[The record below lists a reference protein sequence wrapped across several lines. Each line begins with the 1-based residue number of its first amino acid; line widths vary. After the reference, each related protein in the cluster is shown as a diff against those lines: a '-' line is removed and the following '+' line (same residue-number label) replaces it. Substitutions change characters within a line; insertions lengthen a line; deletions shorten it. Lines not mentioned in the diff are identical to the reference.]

1 MADFIVVV
9 GAVGLVLVFTVVT
22 FISRFLLICQPN
34 EVIVLSG
41 RRRRMADGSE
51 VGYRVIRGGRALRI
65 VLKKPGVMEPVEASV
80 LRGMRDLGVEGR
92 SVRVGAKYTHPGSP
106 WAPLV

>member
-1 MADFIVVV
+1 MTDFVVVV

-41 RRRRMADGSE
+41 RRRRLPDGSE

-65 VLKKPGVMEPVEASV
+65 PIMERAARISLETIPLTLTVQNAYSAGGIPLKVDAI
-80 LRGMRDLGVEGR
+80 
-92 SVRVGAKYTHPGSP
+92 RVCQHQDRP
-106 WAPLV
+106 